1 MTGYPIGSWTPRHQR
16 ERNAQR
22 ANGLCPLPVASCR
35 PLRASLAVLFAL
47 LLSTAAAQA
56 NGGTIQMASQPAGPY
71 QLTVVTSPS
80 PIRVGVVDVS
90 VLVQKAGSDDLVQD
104 ATVLVAADPI
114 GHEGRTGTFQATHE
128 LATNK
133 LFYAANVDLPT
144 EGYWRIGVRVMREGA
159 EGSVSFQVEA
169 SPASL
174 LDNPLLLVALLATP
188 LLLASAWWI
197 LARRKTIRSHPSGS

>member
-1 MTGYPIGSWTPRHQR
+1 MCSL
-16 ERNAQR
+16 AF
-22 ANGLCPLPVASCR
+22 ASCR

-47 LLSTAAAQA
+47 LLSTAAARA

-71 QLTVVTSPS
+71 QLTVLTSPS

-114 GHEGRTGTFQATHE
+114 GHEGRGGTFQATHE

-144 EGYWRIGVRVMREGA
+144 EGYWQIGVRVMREGA